1 MKMKKIYIAGYNA
14 SWESSIDAVA
24 QGKKVVVLLYDN
36 KQPTVRMYNFAE
48 DEAKEMQEVIDE
60 WMADFYA
67 D

>member
-1 MKMKKIYIAGYNA
+1 MIIAGYNA

-24 QGKKVVVLLYDN
+24 QGKKVVVLVYGN
-36 KQPTVRMYNFAE
+36 KQPSVKLYNFAE
-48 DEAKEMQEVIDE
+48 DEAKEMQGIIDE

>member
-1 MKMKKIYIAGYNA
+1 MVIAGYNA

-24 QGKKVVVLLYDN
+24 QGKKVVVLVYN
-36 KQPTVRMYNFAE
+36 SKQPTVRMYNFAE
-48 DEAKEMQEVIDE
+48 DEAKEMQGIIDE

>member
-1 MKMKKIYIAGYNA
+1 MIIAGYNA

-24 QGKKVVVLLYDN
+24 QGKKVVVLVYDN
-36 KQPTVRMYNFAE
+36 KQPSVKLYNFAE
-48 DEAKEMQEVIDE
+48 DEAKEMQGIIDK

>member
-1 MKMKKIYIAGYNA
+1 MKKIYIAGYNA
-14 SWESSIDAVA
+14 SWATSLDAVA
-24 QGKKVVVLLYDN
+24 KGEKVIVLLYDN
-36 KQPTVRMYNFAE
+36 KQPSVKLYNFAE

>member
-1 MKMKKIYIAGYNA
+1 MIVAGYTD

-24 QGKKVVVLLYDN
+24 QGKKVVVLVYDN
-36 KQPTVRMYNFAE
+36 KQPSVKLYNFAE
-48 DEAKEMQEVIDE
+48 DEAKEMQGIIDE